1 MSKILP
7 MQQLIIKIE
16 KQQDLQLLTQLL
28 ERLKISY
35 APLPAQKKAKKR
47 AAKPAPVAAP
57 DIATE
62 KTFDI
67 DKIES
72 LFDKLHAINAFAE
85 ITDPV
90 EWQKKLR
97 DEWD

>member
-1 MSKILP
+1 
-7 MQQLIIKIE
+7 MQQLIVKIE

-67 DKIES
+67 DKIEA
-72 LFDKLHAINAFAE
+72 LMDEIHRRGIFAS

-90 EWQKKLR
+90 EWQRQQR